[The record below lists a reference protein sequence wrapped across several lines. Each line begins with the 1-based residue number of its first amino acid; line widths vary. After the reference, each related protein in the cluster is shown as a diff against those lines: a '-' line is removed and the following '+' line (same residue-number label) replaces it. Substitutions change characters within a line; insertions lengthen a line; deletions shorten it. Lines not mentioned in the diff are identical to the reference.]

1 MIGHT
6 AWIPW
11 ACVRIHAG
19 VIVCPMCKAGVAL
32 DFFFSYLL
40 TQAHNHKGA
49 VEYAKRRVLLP
60 LKTVGPFKYYNR

>member
-1 MIGHT
+1 
-6 AWIPW
+6 
-11 ACVRIHAG
+11 